1 MNLHWDIVRAL
12 FRTELRMMLRD
23 RRTVVMSIVLPAVVL
38 PLMLTASRR
47 MEARR
52 ERRLADTVY
61 TYGVTGARAEDAR
74 RVLAAVRAER
84 EKTPEG
90 FKFTDAGPADA
101 ARALEAKDIFFYVD
115 ATTAAEAA
123 ARLRGAAARQGRPS
137 GASNSGD
144 ATEAR
149 RLAALPP
156 DVTVLTV
163 VFRGDRDDS
172 EEGASRLR
180 RALADARRAE
190 RGLVLARR
198 GFPVDVKDVAPIE
211 PASLA
216 SPGQVAGLWLSRLL
230 TPLLLMFLFTGGA
243 VVAIDTLAG
252 EKERGTLETLL
263 TTAAGRA
270 EIVAAKHLLILAVG
284 LVITLI
290 QVTNLVVYVGFRVVP
305 AGASFSAA
313 VPPPV
318 ALLLLVLFLPVAALG
333 ASVLLLVSGYARSY
347 KEAQLYFFPVFLLG
361 MLPGLAGL
369 LPGLSLRSAIVLVP
383 IANVSVAVKEILV
396 GSIDWPFV
404 AITWIVTTAAALWAG
419 RAVARSLSTERLIVP
434 AHVEAAELLGGPAL
448 FPRHVARWF
457 MILWAVVLIVALNT
471 EGRIDIRAQLLVNLI
486 GIMLGGSLLMIWR
499 YRLPVRDALA
509 LRPVKPA
516 VWIAV
521 AAGAP
526 AGLLTGIGVFR
537 LANLL
542 FPVPERVLESFSQ
555 YIIPP
560 DVPFWQLLP
569 LMTVLPGICEE
580 MTFRG
585 VLLHGLHRRLHPVA
599 VALVVGL
606 TFGLFHVSLF
616 RVVPTAYLGVLFAA
630 ATLITGSIFPAML
643 WHALNNGISLV
654 AGHYEISLASLEPAT
669 YLAAAAILA
678 ASFWIMWR
686 NRNPYPGL
694 RPWQGTVV
702 K

>member
-1 MNLHWDIVRAL
+1 MA
-12 FRTELRMMLRD
+12 
-23 RRTVVMSIVLPAVVL
+23 
-38 PLMLTASRR
+38 
-47 MEARR
+47 ARR

-61 TYGVTGARAEDAR
+61 TYGVTGARAEEAR

-90 FKFTDAGPADA
+90 FRFKDAGPADP
-101 ARALEAKDIFFYVD
+101 ARALEAQEIFFYIE
-115 ATTAAEAA
+115 ATTAAEAT
-123 ARLRGAAARQGRPS
+123 ARLRDALASRPGSAPGAGNSDAAS
-137 GASNSGD
+137 D
-144 ATEAR
+144 AR
-149 RLAALPP
+149 RVSALPP
-156 DVTVLTV
+156 DVTVLTL

-172 EEGASRLR
+172 EEGARRLR
-180 RALADARRAE
+180 QTLADARRAE

-198 GFPVDVKDVAPIE
+198 GFPIDAKEVAPVE
-211 PASLA
+211 SASLA
-216 SPGQVAGLWLSRLL
+216 SAGQVAGLWLSRLL

-313 VPPPV
+313 VPPPI
-318 ALLLLVLFLPVAALG
+318 ALLLLLLFLPVAALG
-333 ASVLLLVSGYARSY
+333 ASVLLLVSGYAKSY

-457 MILWAVVLIVALNT
+457 MMLWAATLIVALNT
-471 EGRIDIRAQLLVNLI
+471 EGRIDIRVQLLVNLI
-486 GIMLGGSLLMIWR
+486 GILLGGSALMIRR
-499 YRLPVRDALA
+499 YRLPVREALA
-509 LRPVKPA
+509 LRSVKPA

-526 AGLLTGIGVFR
+526 VGILTGIGVFR
-537 LANLL
+537 LANLIV
-542 FPVPERVLESFSQ
+542 PVSDRVIESFSQ
-555 YIIPP
+555 YLVPQDI
-560 DVPFWQLLP
+560 PFWQILP
-569 LMTVLPGICEE
+569 MMTVLPGICEE
-580 MTFRG
+580 IAFRG
-585 VLLHGLHRRLHPVA
+585 LLLHGLHRRLPPAA
-599 VALVVGL
+599 VSLVVGL
-606 TFGLFHVSLF
+606 AFGLFHMSLF
-616 RVVPTAYLGVLFAA
+616 RLAPTAYLGVLFAA
-630 ATLITGSIFPAML
+630 ATLITGSIFPAMV

-654 AGHYEISLASLEPAT
+654 AAHYGISLADLEPGT
-669 YLAAAAILA
+669 YLAATAILA

-686 NRNPYPGL
+686 NRQPYPGL
-694 RPWQGTVV
+694 RPWRRVSVAHGFSH
-702 K
+702 